1 MKAKRIFTLSALLA
15 VVFML
20 VALLFG
26 STIGA
31 TTAKAEEVAFEPV
44 SYRYEEDENHI
55 VMVDLLD
62 EENALLRLIEQYGD
76 GSVEHARVNATYEIK
91 GSVLSVEAMNGDL
104 QYDFNIESG
113 YTLTAI
119 ETEEETD
126 YEYDGTADNPTFGS
140 RVEEWFSHNFLEFM
154 QSVDLV
160 AVVGAI
166 VAIILERKSN
176 KKNTHETKTSIKENT
191 AEIKRNTESN
201 DEVLRVANLLI
212 DSTNALAASEEKR
225 DVNVEQL
232 LVLNKAVL
240 EILVTVYVNNK
251 NIPQATKDL
260 VNMKYVAA
268 LTGGKSETPDE
279 VKEVSEG

>member
-1 MKAKRIFTLSALLA
+1 MKAKRLFTLSALLA
-15 VVFML
+15 VTCML

-31 TTAKAEEVAFEPV
+31 RTAKAEETAFEPV
-44 SYRYEEDENHI
+44 SYRYAEDENHI

-62 EENALLRLIEQYGD
+62 EKNARLRLIEQYGD
-76 GSVEHARVNATYEIK
+76 GSTEHARLNAVYEIND
-91 GSVLSVEAMNGDL
+91 GVLSIDAMNGDL

-113 YTLTAI
+113 YTLTVL
-119 ETEEETD
+119 ETEDNTD
-126 YEYDGTADNPTFGS
+126 YEDYNTEETPTFGS
-140 RVEEWFSHNFLEFM
+140 RISEWFSDNFLEFLS
-154 QSVDLV
+154 SVDLV

-166 VAIILERKSN
+166 VAIILEKKSN
-176 KKNTHETKTSIKENT
+176 KKNTQETKTSIKENT

-225 DVNVEQL
+225 DVDVAQL

-279 VKEVSEG
+279 AKEVSEG

>member
-1 MKAKRIFTLSALLA
+1 MKAKRLFTLSALLA
-15 VVFML
+15 VMCML

-31 TTAKAEEVAFEPV
+31 RTAKAEGVANGTTYEVSGEISEDGALEN
-44 SYRYEEDENHI
+44 EES
-55 VMVDLLD
+55 
-62 EENALLRLIEQYGD
+62 AAK
-76 GSVEHARVNATYEIK
+76 VEHTVW
-91 GSVLSVEAMNGDL
+91 
-104 QYDFNIESG
+104 
-113 YTLTAI
+113 
-119 ETEEETD
+119 
-126 YEYDGTADNPTFGS
+126 S
-140 RVEEWFSHNFLEFM
+140 RLGEWFSHNFLEFLS
-154 QSVDLV
+154 SVDLV
-160 AVVGAI
+160 AMAGCVTAVV
-166 VAIILERKSN
+166 LERKSN
-176 KKNTHETKTSIKENT
+176 KKNTQETKTSIKENT

-201 DEVLRVANLLI
+201 DEVLRVANQLI

-225 DVNVEQL
+225 DVDVAQL

>member
-1 MKAKRIFTLSALLA
+1 MKAKRLFTLSALLA

-31 TTAKAEEVAFEPV
+31 RTAKAEE
-44 SYRYEEDENHI
+44 
-55 VMVDLLD
+55 LT
-62 EENALLRLIEQYGD
+62 D
-76 GSVEHARVNATYEIK
+76 GATYEVSTEIDQ
-91 GSVLSVEAMNGDL
+91 SE
-104 QYDFNIESG
+104 
-113 YTLTAI
+113 TT
-119 ETEEETD
+119 ETENKAHTV
-126 YEYDGTADNPTFGS
+126 GS
-140 RVEEWFSHNFLEFM
+140 RLEEWFSHNFLEFM

-176 KKNTHETKTSIKENT
+176 KKNNEETKTSVRENT

-268 LTGGKSETPDE
+268 LTGGNSEIPDE
-279 VKEVSEG
+279 VKEESEG

>member
-1 MKAKRIFTLSALLA
+1 MKAKRVFTLSALLA

-31 TTAKAEEVAFEPV
+31 RTAKAEE
-44 SYRYEEDENHI
+44 
-55 VMVDLLD
+55 LT
-62 EENALLRLIEQYGD
+62 D
-76 GSVEHARVNATYEIK
+76 GATYEVSTEIDQ
-91 GSVLSVEAMNGDL
+91 S
-104 QYDFNIESG
+104 
-113 YTLTAI
+113 
-119 ETEEETD
+119 ETTKTENKEHTV
-126 YEYDGTADNPTFGS
+126 GS
-140 RVEEWFSHNFLEFM
+140 RLEEWFSHNFLEFM

-166 VAIILERKSN
+166 VAIILEKKSN
-176 KKNTHETKTSIKENT
+176 KKNTQETKTSIKENT

-201 DEVLRVANLLI
+201 DEVLKVANQLI
-212 DSTNALAASEEKR
+212 DSTNALAACEEKR
-225 DVNVEQL
+225 DVDVAQL

>member
-1 MKAKRIFTLSALLA
+1 MKAKRLFTLSALLA

-20 VALLFG
+20 VVLLFG

-31 TTAKAEEVAFEPV
+31 TTAKAEE
-44 SYRYEEDENHI
+44 
-55 VMVDLLD
+55 LT
-62 EENALLRLIEQYGD
+62 D
-76 GSVEHARVNATYEIK
+76 GVTYE
-91 GSVLSVEAMNGDL
+91 VLTEIDQSE
-104 QYDFNIESG
+104 
-113 YTLTAI
+113 TT
-119 ETEEETD
+119 ETENKAHTV
-126 YEYDGTADNPTFGS
+126 GS
-140 RVEEWFSHNFLEFM
+140 RLEEWFSHNFLEFM

-176 KKNTHETKTSIKENT
+176 KKNNEETKTSVRENT

-268 LTGGKSETPDE
+268 LTGGTSETPDE

>member
-1 MKAKRIFTLSALLA
+1 MKAKRLFTLSALLA

-20 VALLFG
+20 VVLLFG

-31 TTAKAEEVAFEPV
+31 RTAKAEELT
-44 SYRYEEDENHI
+44 N
-55 VMVDLLD
+55 
-62 EENALLRLIEQYGD
+62 G
-76 GSVEHARVNATYEIK
+76 ATYEVSTEIDQ
-91 GSVLSVEAMNGDL
+91 SE
-104 QYDFNIESG
+104 
-113 YTLTAI
+113 TT
-119 ETEEETD
+119 ETENKAHTV
-126 YEYDGTADNPTFGS
+126 GS
-140 RVEEWFSHNFLEFM
+140 RLEEWFSHNFLEFM

-176 KKNTHETKTSIKENT
+176 KKNNEETKTSVRENT

-268 LTGGKSETPDE
+268 LTGGNSETPDE

>member
-1 MKAKRIFTLSALLA
+1 MKAKRLFTLSALLA

-20 VALLFG
+20 VVLLFG

-31 TTAKAEEVAFEPV
+31 TTAKAEE
-44 SYRYEEDENHI
+44 
-55 VMVDLLD
+55 LT
-62 EENALLRLIEQYGD
+62 D
-76 GSVEHARVNATYEIK
+76 GATYE
-91 GSVLSVEAMNGDL
+91 VLTEIDQSE
-104 QYDFNIESG
+104 
-113 YTLTAI
+113 TT
-119 ETEEETD
+119 ETENKAHTV
-126 YEYDGTADNPTFGS
+126 GS
-140 RVEEWFSHNFLEFM
+140 RLEEWFSHNFLEFM

-176 KKNTHETKTSIKENT
+176 KKNNEETKNSVRENT

-268 LTGGKSETPDE
+268 LTGGTSETPDE

>member
-1 MKAKRIFTLSALLA
+1 MKAKRLFTLSALLA

-31 TTAKAEEVAFEPV
+31 RTAKAEE
-44 SYRYEEDENHI
+44 
-55 VMVDLLD
+55 LT
-62 EENALLRLIEQYGD
+62 D
-76 GSVEHARVNATYEIK
+76 GTTYE
-91 GSVLSVEAMNGDL
+91 VLTEIDQSE
-104 QYDFNIESG
+104 
-113 YTLTAI
+113 TT
-119 ETEEETD
+119 ETENKAHTV
-126 YEYDGTADNPTFGS
+126 GS
-140 RVEEWFSHNFLEFM
+140 RLEEWFSHNFLEFM

-176 KKNTHETKTSIKENT
+176 KKNNEETKTSVRENT

-268 LTGGKSETPDE
+268 LTGGNGEISDE

>member
-1 MKAKRIFTLSALLA
+1 MKAKRLFTLSALLA
-15 VVFML
+15 VTCML

-31 TTAKAEEVAFEPV
+31 RTAKAEEVANGTTYEV
-44 SYRYEEDENHI
+44 SGEISEDSALEN
-55 VMVDLLD
+55 
-62 EENALLRLIEQYGD
+62 EENTAK
-76 GSVEHARVNATYEIK
+76 VEHTVW
-91 GSVLSVEAMNGDL
+91 
-104 QYDFNIESG
+104 
-113 YTLTAI
+113 
-119 ETEEETD
+119 
-126 YEYDGTADNPTFGS
+126 S
-140 RVEEWFSHNFLEFM
+140 RLGEWFSHNFLEFLS
-154 QSVDLV
+154 SVDLV
-160 AVVGAI
+160 AMAGCVTAVV
-166 VAIILERKSN
+166 LERKSN
-176 KKNTHETKTSIKENT
+176 KKNTQETKTSIKENT

>member
-1 MKAKRIFTLSALLA
+1 MKAKRLFTLSALLA
-15 VVFML
+15 VMCML

-31 TTAKAEEVAFEPV
+31 RTAKAEEVA
-44 SYRYEEDENHI
+44 N
-55 VMVDLLD
+55 
-62 EENALLRLIEQYGD
+62 GT
-76 GSVEHARVNATYEIK
+76 TYEVSGEISK
-91 GSVLSVEAMNGDL
+91 DCALENE
-104 QYDFNIESG
+104 ES
-113 YTLTAI
+113 APKA
-119 ETEEETD
+119 E
-126 YEYDGTADNPTFGS
+126 PTVRS
-140 RVEEWFSHNFLEFM
+140 RISEWFSDNFLEFLS
-154 QSVDLV
+154 SVDLV

-166 VAIILERKSN
+166 VAIILEKKSN
-176 KKNTHETKTSIKENT
+176 EKNTQETKTSIKENT

-201 DEVLRVANLLI
+201 DEVLRVANQLI
-212 DSTNALAASEEKR
+212 DSTNALATCEEKR
-225 DVNVEQL
+225 DVDVAQL

>member
-1 MKAKRIFTLSALLA
+1 MKAKRIFNLSALLA
-15 VVFML
+15 VVCML

-26 STIGA
+26 STISA
-31 TTAKAEEVAFEPV
+31 RMAKAEEVAFEPV
-44 SYRYEEDENHI
+44 SYRYVEDENHI

-62 EENALLRLIEQYGD
+62 EENARLRLIEQYGD

-91 GSVLSVEAMNGDL
+91 GNVLSIEAMNGDL

-119 ETEEETD
+119 ETEDETD

-140 RVEEWFSHNFLEFM
+140 RVEEWFSRNFLEFIS
-154 QSVDLV
+154 SVDLIAV
-160 AVVGAI
+160 ACGI
-166 VAIILERKSN
+166 VAIILEKKSN
-176 KKNTHETKTSIKENT
+176 KKNNEETKKSVEDNT

-212 DSTNALAASEEKR
+212 DSTNALLSCEEKR
-225 DVNVEQL
+225 DVDVAQL

-268 LTGGKSETPDE
+268 LTGGTSETPDE

>member
-1 MKAKRIFTLSALLA
+1 MKARRLFTLSALLA
-15 VVFML
+15 VVCML

-31 TTAKAEEVAFEPV
+31 RTTKAEEVANGTTYEV
-44 SYRYEEDENHI
+44 SGEISEDSALENEES
-55 VMVDLLD
+55 
-62 EENALLRLIEQYGD
+62 AAK
-76 GSVEHARVNATYEIK
+76 VEHTVW
-91 GSVLSVEAMNGDL
+91 
-104 QYDFNIESG
+104 
-113 YTLTAI
+113 
-119 ETEEETD
+119 
-126 YEYDGTADNPTFGS
+126 S
-140 RVEEWFSHNFLEFM
+140 RLGEWFSHNFLEFLS
-154 QSVDLV
+154 SVDLV
-160 AVVGAI
+160 AMVGCVTAVV
-166 VAIILERKSN
+166 LERKSN
-176 KKNTHETKTSIKENT
+176 KKNTQETKTSIKENT

-201 DEVLRVANLLI
+201 DEVLRVANQLI
-212 DSTNALAASEEKR
+212 DSTNALAACEEKR
-225 DVNVEQL
+225 DVDVAQL

>member
-1 MKAKRIFTLSALLA
+1 MKAKRLFTLSALLA

-20 VALLFG
+20 VVLLFG

-31 TTAKAEEVAFEPV
+31 TTAKAEE
-44 SYRYEEDENHI
+44 
-55 VMVDLLD
+55 LT
-62 EENALLRLIEQYGD
+62 D
-76 GSVEHARVNATYEIK
+76 GATYE
-91 GSVLSVEAMNGDL
+91 VLTEIDQSE
-104 QYDFNIESG
+104 
-113 YTLTAI
+113 TT
-119 ETEEETD
+119 ETENKAHTV
-126 YEYDGTADNPTFGS
+126 GS
-140 RVEEWFSHNFLEFM
+140 RLEEWFSHNFLEFM

-160 AVVGAI
+160 AVVGAV

-176 KKNTHETKTSIKENT
+176 KKNNEETKTSVRENT

-268 LTGGKSETPDE
+268 LTGGASETPDE

>member
-1 MKAKRIFTLSALLA
+1 MKAKRLFTLSALLA

-31 TTAKAEEVAFEPV
+31 RTAKAEE
-44 SYRYEEDENHI
+44 
-55 VMVDLLD
+55 LT
-62 EENALLRLIEQYGD
+62 D
-76 GSVEHARVNATYEIK
+76 GTTYE
-91 GSVLSVEAMNGDL
+91 VLTEIDQSE
-104 QYDFNIESG
+104 
-113 YTLTAI
+113 TT
-119 ETEEETD
+119 ETENKAHTV
-126 YEYDGTADNPTFGS
+126 GS
-140 RVEEWFSHNFLEFM
+140 RLEEWFSHNFLEFM

-160 AVVGAI
+160 AVVGTI

-176 KKNTHETKTSIKENT
+176 KKNNEETKTSVRENT

-268 LTGGKSETPDE
+268 LTGGNSETPDE

>member
-1 MKAKRIFTLSALLA
+1 MKAKRLFTLSALLA
-15 VVFML
+15 VMCML

-31 TTAKAEEVAFEPV
+31 KTAKAEEVA
-44 SYRYEEDENHI
+44 
-55 VMVDLLD
+55 
-62 EENALLRLIEQYGD
+62 D
-76 GSVEHARVNATYEIK
+76 GATYEVSTEIDQNDA
-91 GSVLSVEAMNGDL
+91 VENDDSGAE
-104 QYDFNIESG
+104 ES
-113 YTLTAI
+113 
-119 ETEEETD
+119 
-126 YEYDGTADNPTFGS
+126 PTFGS
-140 RVEEWFSHNFLEFM
+140 RISEWFSDNFLEFLS
-154 QSVDLV
+154 SVDLV

-166 VAIILERKSN
+166 VAIILEKKSN
-176 KKNTHETKTSIKENT
+176 KKNTQETKTSIKENT

-201 DEVLRVANLLI
+201 DEVLKVANQLI

-232 LVLNKAVL
+232 LLLNKAVL

-268 LTGGKSETPDE
+268 LTGSKSETPDE

>member
-1 MKAKRIFTLSALLA
+1 MKAKRLFTLSALLA

-31 TTAKAEEVAFEPV
+31 RTAKAEE
-44 SYRYEEDENHI
+44 
-55 VMVDLLD
+55 LT
-62 EENALLRLIEQYGD
+62 D
-76 GSVEHARVNATYEIK
+76 GATYEVSTEIDQ
-91 GSVLSVEAMNGDL
+91 SE
-104 QYDFNIESG
+104 
-113 YTLTAI
+113 TT
-119 ETEEETD
+119 ETENKEHTV
-126 YEYDGTADNPTFGS
+126 GS
-140 RVEEWFSHNFLEFM
+140 RLEEWFSDNFLEFLS
-154 QSVDLV
+154 SVDLV

-166 VAIILERKSN
+166 VAIILEKKSN
-176 KKNTHETKTSIKENT
+176 KKNTQETKTSIKENT

-201 DEVLRVANLLI
+201 DEVLKVANQLI
-212 DSTNALAASEEKR
+212 DSTNALAACEEKR
-225 DVNVEQL
+225 DVDVAQL

>member
-1 MKAKRIFTLSALLA
+1 MKAKRLFTLSALLA

-20 VALLFG
+20 VVLLFG

-31 TTAKAEEVAFEPV
+31 RTAKAEE
-44 SYRYEEDENHI
+44 
-55 VMVDLLD
+55 LT
-62 EENALLRLIEQYGD
+62 D
-76 GSVEHARVNATYEIK
+76 GATYE
-91 GSVLSVEAMNGDL
+91 VLTEIDQSE
-104 QYDFNIESG
+104 
-113 YTLTAI
+113 TT
-119 ETEEETD
+119 ETENKAHTV
-126 YEYDGTADNPTFGS
+126 GS
-140 RVEEWFSHNFLEFM
+140 RLEEWFSHNFLEFM

-176 KKNTHETKTSIKENT
+176 KKNNEETKTSVRENT

-225 DVNVEQL
+225 DVDVAQL

-268 LTGGKSETPDE
+268 LTGGTSETPDE
-279 VKEVSEG
+279 VKEISEG

>member
-1 MKAKRIFTLSALLA
+1 MKAKRLFTLSALLA
-15 VVFML
+15 VMCML

-31 TTAKAEEVAFEPV
+31 RTAKAEEVANGTTYEV
-44 SYRYEEDENHI
+44 SGETSEDSALEN
-55 VMVDLLD
+55 
-62 EENALLRLIEQYGD
+62 EENTAK
-76 GSVEHARVNATYEIK
+76 VEHTVW
-91 GSVLSVEAMNGDL
+91 
-104 QYDFNIESG
+104 
-113 YTLTAI
+113 
-119 ETEEETD
+119 
-126 YEYDGTADNPTFGS
+126 S
-140 RVEEWFSHNFLEFM
+140 RLGEWFSHNFLEFLS
-154 QSVDLV
+154 SVDLV
-160 AVVGAI
+160 AMAGCVTAVV
-166 VAIILERKSN
+166 LERKSN

>member
-1 MKAKRIFTLSALLA
+1 MKAKRLFTLSALLA
-15 VVFML
+15 VMCML
-20 VALLFG
+20 VALLLG
-26 STIGA
+26 STIGVR
-31 TTAKAEEVAFEPV
+31 TAKAEEVANGTTYEV
-44 SYRYEEDENHI
+44 SGEISEDGALENEES
-55 VMVDLLD
+55 
-62 EENALLRLIEQYGD
+62 AAK
-76 GSVEHARVNATYEIK
+76 VEHTVW
-91 GSVLSVEAMNGDL
+91 
-104 QYDFNIESG
+104 
-113 YTLTAI
+113 
-119 ETEEETD
+119 
-126 YEYDGTADNPTFGS
+126 S
-140 RVEEWFSHNFLEFM
+140 RLGEWFSHNFLEFLS
-154 QSVDLV
+154 SVDLV
-160 AVVGAI
+160 AMVGCVTAVV
-166 VAIILERKSN
+166 LERKSN
-176 KKNTHETKTSIKENT
+176 KKNTQETKTSIKENT

-201 DEVLRVANLLI
+201 DEVLKVANQLI